1 MKNYLFENIVLPN
14 SSENKIY
21 ALDNNKENFYYKSLQ
36 NNFDSAFNSLS
47 EQFKDDPLYN
57 TFIDYYSNLV
67 DKKRKKINIIDPKII
82 EFYENNVENFSKFK
96 NLLIMKAEAD
106 ECMKK
111 IKLNDETL
119 KKMKYI
125 KKKYQLIKKEMKKF
139 LYPNQELYLEYYE
152 E

>member
-1 MKNYLFENIVLPN
+1 M
-14 SSENKIY
+14 
-21 ALDNNKENFYYKSLQ
+21 
-36 NNFDSAFNSLS
+36 
-47 EQFKDDPLYN
+47 
-57 TFIDYYSNLV
+57 

-106 ECMKK
+106 EYMKK

-152 E
+152 EWKRKSPKFAIPNYELKDLIDDIKYLIPNDEKMTIIDKDNKNFNKNFSLILYLFQKDYFLKDYI

>member
-1 MKNYLFENIVLPN
+1 
-14 SSENKIY
+14 
-21 ALDNNKENFYYKSLQ
+21 
-36 NNFDSAFNSLS
+36 
-47 EQFKDDPLYN
+47 
-57 TFIDYYSNLV
+57 
-67 DKKRKKINIIDPKII
+67 
-82 EFYENNVENFSKFK
+82 
-96 NLLIMKAEAD
+96 MKAEAD

-152 E
+152 EWKKKNQKFVVENYELKDLIDDIKYLSNSLI